1 METRVQL
8 QPAYL
13 LHRRP
18 FQNTS
23 LLVDFFCLDY
33 GMVRAVAK
41 GARREKSK
49 HRALLQLFQPLLV
62 SFSGRG
68 EVKTVTGVETGLS
81 AIKLNGERLFSGMY
95 VNELLARLLHNYVEH
110 TALYLHYQESLIA
123 LQGEADVQSIL
134 RRFELKLLAEL
145 GYGINLNTDC
155 HSHEPI
161 DGESS
166 YRFTPDVG
174 FALAAESAGVTEG
187 TTVGADSHLFAGG
200 HLIALRQM
208 DLGDASIAKSAKRL
222 LRIALGTHLG
232 DKPLSSRSLF
242 TGKS

>member
-68 EVKTVTGVETGLS
+68 EVKTVTGVESGLS

-95 VNELLARLLHNYVEH
+95 VNELLARLLLHHVEH
-110 TALYLHYQESLIA
+110 TALYGHYQESLIA

-145 GYGINLNTDC
+145 GYGINLHTDC

-161 DGESS
+161 DGDAS

-174 FALAAESAGVTEG
+174 FELAVASAAEVA
-187 TTVGADSHLFAGG
+187 TTPGSSHLFAGE
-200 HLIALRQM
+200 HLIALRQL

-222 LRIALGTHLG
+222 LRIALGAHLG
-232 DKPLSSRSLF
+232 DKPLNSRSLF
-242 TGKS
+242 VGKS

>member
-49 HRALLQLFQPLLV
+49 YRALLQLFQPLLV

-81 AIKLNGERLFSGMY
+81 AIKLKGERLFSGMY
-95 VNELLARLLHNYVEH
+95 VNELLARLLHNHVEH
-110 TALYLHYQESLIA
+110 TALYQRYQESLIA
-123 LQGEADVQSIL
+123 LAGEADMQTVL
-134 RRFELKLLAEL
+134 RRFELELLAQL

-155 HSHEPI
+155 LRHEPI
-161 DGESS
+161 AGDAS

-174 FALAAESAGVTEG
+174 FELVTASTGVAEVAAERANSE
-187 TTVGADSHLFAGG
+187 LFAGE

-208 DLGDASIAKSAKRL
+208 DLADVAIARSAKRL
-222 LRIALGTHLG
+222 LRIALGAHLG
-232 DKPLSSRSLF
+232 GKPLNSRSLF
-242 TGKS
+242 IGKS

>member
-18 FQNTS
+18 FKNTS
-23 LLVDFFCLDY
+23 MLVDFFCLDY
-33 GMVRAVAK
+33 GMVRAVTK
-41 GARREKSK
+41 GARRENSK
-49 HRALLQLFQPLLV
+49 PRALLQLFQPLLV

-68 EVKTVTGVETGLS
+68 EVKTVTGVESGLS

-95 VNELLARLLHNYVEH
+95 VNELLARLLLHHVEH
-110 TALYLHYQESLIA
+110 TALYGHYQESLIA

-145 GYGINLNTDC
+145 GYGINLHTDC
-155 HSHEPI
+155 HSREPI
-161 DGESS
+161 DGDAS

-174 FALAAESAGVTEG
+174 FELAATGAAEVA
-187 TTVGADSHLFAGG
+187 TTRGSSHLFAGE

-208 DLGDASIAKSAKRL
+208 DLGDAAIAKSAKRL
-222 LRIALGTHLG
+222 LRIALGAHLG
-232 DKPLSSRSLF
+232 DKPLNSRSLF
-242 TGKS
+242 IGKS

>member
-8 QPAYL
+8 QPAYM

-49 HRALLQLFQPLLV
+49 YRALLQLFQPLLV

-68 EVKTVTGVETGLS
+68 EVKTVTGVESGLS
-81 AIKLNGERLFSGMY
+81 AIKLNGDRLFSGMY
-95 VNELLARLLHNYVEH
+95 VNELLARLLHNHVEH
-110 TALYLHYQESLIA
+110 TALYQYYQESLIA
-123 LQGEADVQSIL
+123 LQGEAEVQTVL
-134 RRFELKLLAEL
+134 RRFELKLLVEL
-145 GYGINLNTDC
+145 GYGINLHTDC

-161 DGESS
+161 DGGAS

-174 FALAAESAGVTEG
+174 FELAAASASVAEVATNSGSTN
-187 TTVGADSHLFAGG
+187 LFAGA
-200 HLIALRQM
+200 HLIALR
-208 DLGDASIAKSAKRL
+208 DLDLADEAIAKSAKRL

-232 DKPLSSRSLF
+232 DKPLNSRSLF
-242 TGKS
+242 IGKS

>member
-33 GMVRAVAK
+33 GVVRAVAK

-68 EVKTVTGVETGLS
+68 EVKTVTGVESGLS
-81 AIKLNGERLFSGMY
+81 AIKLIGERLFSGMY
-95 VNELLARLLHNYVEH
+95 VNELLARLLHHHVEH
-110 TALYLHYQESLIA
+110 TALYQHYQESLIA
-123 LQGEADVQSIL
+123 LAGEADVQTVL
-134 RRFELKLLAEL
+134 RRFELRLLAEL

-161 DGESS
+161 EGDAS

-174 FALAAESAGVTEG
+174 FELAAASADVTEVA
-187 TTVGADSHLFAGG
+187 TTRDSSHLFAGE

-208 DLGDASIAKSAKRL
+208 DLGDALIAKSAKRL

-232 DKPLSSRSLF
+232 DKPLNSRSLF
-242 TGKS
+242 IGKS